1 MNLCIFLQTKLC
13 IKMSDYID
21 IDEVENKLSI
31 IVRKPQEGKTFI
43 CITSIVRDHSKDIHI
58 VLTMNTLASGMQFFG
73 RMEEHVGSKNIIV
86 YNSDKKTA
94 GNCHHA
100 KNSGAVVTLLKK
112 NKDIKVIVC
121 CAHKKRFNDSLK
133 DIFNHM
139 TDSIQFMQL
148 NRKFK
153 IHIDEAHKYIPE
165 NRDNVRLFNNTEIV
179 SKIVGYSASPDPI
192 FSLDTNDSLFNSIYI
207 CDVEKE
213 YGIIRSTSYF
223 GVKDCEPIIVENE
236 ITAESLESTIDDEV
250 PEHIA
255 RLSLTEKEREHDGS
269 IIRKTWYGQR
279 FPFSIGDEKR
289 YFSFLEYSMERLDL
303 TEGFSYHFVPAYC
316 RKVTHY
322 MAADIILKY
331 YNNANVIVINGNGIQ
346 LFRYLSISGKLT
358 LKLIK
363 TNKQIIVKDEE
374 HQKQLL
380 EPSFVIQE
388 LISDHPNSPTFVT
401 GLVCVGMSVTL
412 VNEVLGNFDS
422 IIMLHNHYNKESLYQ
437 LCRFLFNYAKWSPEN
452 ISKIKKTKFICM
464 HREVYD
470 ICLDYESYIEKLTV
484 EYSGRTCALN
494 DVRDIEII
502 PPTESAIRKEA
513 LKSIEGTWGWKEFE
527 VDGDDEDDAK
537 TQWERAE
544 KFYKN
549 KTGKDITKRSKPSRV
564 ETDPQFLTCS
574 INGKKDIY
582 TNESIRTKIKGNK
595 TWDSYFQLLSG
606 KTRYASRMF
615 IGYDDINDSSKYII
629 YIKWATLEETEKV
642 YEVLDKYGK
651 SKRNRTDSN
660 SSIATSDESVVD
672 SDSDDD
678 ESENN

>member
-1 MNLCIFLQTKLC
+1 MYILTNQTC
-13 IKMSDYID
+13 KMSDYID

-31 IVRKPQEGKTFI
+31 VVRKPQEGKTFI
-43 CITSIVRDHSKDIHI
+43 CITSIVTDYSKDVHI

-73 RMEEHVGSKNIIV
+73 RMEEVVGANNIIV

-100 KNSGAVVTLLKK
+100 KNSGAVTTLLKK
-112 NKDIKVIVC
+112 HKDIKVIVC
-121 CAHKKRFNDSLK
+121 CAHKKRFNESLI
-133 DIFNHM
+133 DIFNNM
-139 TDSIQFMQL
+139 ADSIQFTQS

-192 FSLDTNDSLFNSIYI
+192 FSLDTDDSLFNSIYI

-213 YGIIRSTSYF
+213 LGIIRSTRYF
-223 GVKDCEPIIVENE
+223 GVKNCEPIIVENE
-236 ITAESLESTIDDEV
+236 ITAESLDSTIDDDV
-250 PEHIA
+250 PQHIVK
-255 RLSLTEKEREHDGS
+255 LSLTEKERENNGV
-269 IIRKTWYGQR
+269 IRKTWYGQR
-279 FPFSIGDEKR
+279 FPFSIGNEKQ
-289 YFSFLEYSMERLDL
+289 YFSFLEYSLKKLELK
-303 TEGFSYHFVPAYC
+303 EGFSYHFVPAYA
-316 RKVTHY
+316 RKVSHY
-322 MAADIILKY
+322 MSADIILKY

-346 LFRYLSISGKLT
+346 LFRYLNIEGNLT

-363 TNKQIIVKDEE
+363 TNKQIIATDETHKKE
-374 HQKQLL
+374 LL

-388 LISDHPNSPTFVT
+388 LIKDYPNCPTFVT

-452 ISKIKKTKFICM
+452 ILKIKTTKFICM
-464 HREVYD
+464 HRKVYD
-470 ICLDYESYIEKLTV
+470 ICLDYESYIEKLTI

-494 DVRDIEII
+494 EVRDIEII

-527 VDGDDEDDAK
+527 IEGDDEDDVK
-537 TQWERAE
+537 LQWERAE

-549 KTGKDITKRSKPSRV
+549 KTGKDIKNRSKPSRF
-564 ETDPQFLTCS
+564 ERDPRFLTCS

-582 TNESIRTKIKGNK
+582 TKETIQSKIKGNK

-615 IGYDDINDSSKYII
+615 VGYDDINNSSKYTI
-629 YIKWATLEETEKV
+629 YIKWATLEENEKV
-642 YEVLDKYGK
+642 YEVLAKYGK
-651 SKRNRTDSN
+651 TKRNISDSSD
-660 SSIATSDESVVD
+660 SSISTADDSIETDE
-672 SDSDDD
+672 DSDDD
-678 ESENN
+678 ESEK

>member
-1 MNLCIFLQTKLC
+1 MYILTNQIVY
-13 IKMSDYID
+13 KMSHYID

-31 IVRKPQEGKTFI
+31 VVRKPQEGKTFI
-43 CITSIVRDHSKDIHI
+43 CITSIVTDDSEDVHI

-73 RMEEHVGSKNIIV
+73 RMEDVVGCNNIIV

-100 KNSGAVVTLLKK
+100 KNSGAVTTLLKK
-112 NKDIKVIVC
+112 HKDIKVIVC
-121 CAHKKRFNDSLK
+121 CAHKKRFNESLI
-133 DIFNHM
+133 DIFNNM
-139 TDSIQFMQL
+139 ADSIQFTQS

-213 YGIIRSTSYF
+213 YGIIRSDSYF
-223 GVKDCEPIIVENE
+223 GVKNCEPIIVENE
-236 ITAESLESTIDDEV
+236 ITAESLDSTIDDIV
-250 PEHIA
+250 PQHIA
-255 RLSLTEKEREHDGS
+255 RLSLSEKERQNDGA
-269 IIRKTWYGQR
+269 IHKKWYGDR
-279 FPFSIGDEKR
+279 FPFSIGNEKQ
-289 YFSFLEYSMERLDL
+289 YFSFLEYSLEKLKL
-303 TEGFSYHFVPAYC
+303 EEGFSYHFVPAYA
-316 RKVTHY
+316 RKVSHY

-388 LISDHPNSPTFVT
+388 LIKDYQNCPTFVT

-437 LCRFLFNYAKWSPEN
+437 LCRFLFNYAKWSPEK
-452 ISKIKKTKFICM
+452 KIKTTKFICM

-494 DVRDIEII
+494 EVRDIEII

-564 ETDPQFLTCS
+564 ETDPRFLTCS

-615 IGYDDINDSSKYII
+615 VGYDDINDSSKYTI

-651 SKRNRTDSN
+651 SKRNSDSN